1 MTRIIDQLTLVRRA
15 QSGDAD
21 AFGQLVLRFQDMAVG
36 YAYSRLGTARHR
48 WN

>member
-1 MTRIIDQLTLVRRA
+1 VRRA

-36 YAYSRLGTARHR
+36 YAYSRLGTARRR
-48 WN
+48 WD